1 MLKGDL
7 NVSGEKR
14 PVDEVANL
22 LTHGF
27 GFLLSIAATVILMRM
42 VASESARMIVACGV
56 YCLTLIL
63 LYGASTLSHMF
74 HDLDRRRLF
83 RMLDQAC
90 IYLLIAGS
98 FTPYAVIFLGRGW
111 WWLVLI
117 SMWVLALAGVVI
129 VIRRRNPSGA
139 AKITYGLL
147 GWLPVVSLWELYQVA
162 PMEMLVW
169 LLAGGVFYS
178 TGTIFLRFDHEIRYL
193 HALWHA
199 FVIAGSICHYIGV
212 LVYVAGSH

>member
-1 MLKGDL
+1 
-7 NVSGEKR
+7 VTSEKR
-14 PVDEVANL
+14 PVDEAANL

-27 GFLLSIAATVILMRM
+27 GLLLSIAATVMLMWT
-42 VASESARMIVACGV
+42 VAGESARTIVACGV

-74 HDLDRRRLF
+74 HDLEWRRLF
-83 RMLDQAC
+83 RMHDQAC

-111 WWLVLI
+111 WWLVII
-117 SMWVLALAGVVI
+117 SMWVLAFAGVVI
-129 VIRRRNPSGA
+129 VLRRRNLSGA

-162 PMEMLVW
+162 PTEMLVW

-178 TGTIFLRFDHEIRYL
+178 TGTIFLWLDQKVRYL
-193 HALWHA
+193 HALWHV

-212 LVYVAGSH
+212 LVCVAGSH